1 MGFLLSLSFY
11 FCYTFEGKRHENS
24 NNIRDRISWKGRYT
38 MQPVTEVEKLHAL
51 IDDMAVSIQSH
62 SEMTYLE
69 ALAESGENIFQ
80 QAVIQSLP
88 EKEKK
93 RLEKKI
99 TEELPKEMKKEE
111 IRKAFQLAVIKGM
124 KEAVQPHHAMTP
136 DAVAMFMG
144 YLVNKLT
151 SKKESLALLDPAA
164 GTANLLSAVLNQL
177 SKESLAY
184 GAEVDETLLN
194 IAYVLSN
201 LQEHDVELF
210 HQDSIEQL
218 ASPPVDVVVS
228 DLPAGYYPKDE
239 VAESFTLKAKSGHS
253 YVHHLL
259 IEKSIN
265 HLKEGGFLVLLIP
278 NFLFES
284 EQAPALHQYIKD
296 EAVILGLLQLP
307 SSMFKTDQFGKSIW
321 LLQKKGPNVVQP
333 GQALLAELPSFSKQ
347 DALLDMV
354 QQMDKWFQ
362 EQGFTS

>member
-1 MGFLLSLSFY
+1 M
-11 FCYTFEGKRHENS
+11 E
-24 NNIRDRISWKGRYT
+24 
-38 MQPVTEVEKLHAL
+38 PVTEVEKLYEL
-51 IDDMAVSIQSH
+51 IDDMAVTIQTH
-62 SEMTYLE
+62 TDKTYLD
-69 ALAESGENIFQ
+69 ALAEAGENIFQ
-80 QAVIQSLP
+80 YSIIQTLP
-88 EKEKK
+88 EKEKE
-93 RLEKKI
+93 RLQSKLEN
-99 TEELPKEMKKEE
+99 ELPGEMKKEG

-151 SKKESLALLDPAA
+151 ASRESLALLDPAA
-164 GTANLLSAVLNQL
+164 GTANLLSAVLNQ
-177 SKESLAY
+177 SSQEAVAY

-218 ASPPVDVVVS
+218 ASPPVDAVVS
-228 DLPAGYYPKDE
+228 DLPVGYYPKDD
-239 VAESFTLKAKSGHS
+239 VAQSFELQAKSGHS

-259 IEKSIN
+259 IEKSMN

-278 NFLFES
+278 NFMFES
-284 EQAPALHQYIKD
+284 EEAPRLHEYIKE

-307 SSMFKTDQFGKSIW
+307 STMFTSEQFGKSIW
-321 LLQKKGPNVVQP
+321 LLQKKGPGVVQP

-347 DALLDMV
+347 DALLDMMK
-354 QQMDKWFQ
+354 QMDKWFQ
-362 EQGFTS
+362 EQGFDSSL